1 MIVLMLSQKVNRVMI
16 QEGTTFD
23 GLFRRYFPQA
33 VAIELIY
40 E

>member
-1 MIVLMLSQKVNRVMI
+1 MPSQKFNRVMI
-16 QEGTTFD
+16 QEGTAFD
-23 GLFRRYFPQA
+23 GLLRRYFPQA